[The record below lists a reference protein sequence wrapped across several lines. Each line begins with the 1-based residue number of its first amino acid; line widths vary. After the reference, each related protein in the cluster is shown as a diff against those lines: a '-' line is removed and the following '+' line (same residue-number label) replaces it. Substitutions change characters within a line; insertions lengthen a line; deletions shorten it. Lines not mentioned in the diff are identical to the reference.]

1 MRESACHCEGW
12 RRLQKA
18 EAKKGFIMHVA
29 AGIVLEKKKKKKK
42 TSDLFARV
50 FYGKAEWSTEER
62 ISKDY
67 LLCKIKIKL
76 KKYVRKISMDSQGG
90 RTSNLS
96 MGLISSINAGRGLC

>member
-1 MRESACHCEGW
+1 MRVIVRDGEGY
-12 RRLQKA
+12 RKLRPRKDLSCMLLQA
-18 EAKKGFIMHVA
+18 
-29 AGIVLEKKKKKKK
+29 LCWKKKKK

-76 KKYVRKISMDSQGG
+76 KKYVRKISTDSQGG